1 MRNIIVIPARGGS
14 KGIPKKNIY
23 PINGK
28 PLLEYT
34 LDVIADAELPNTDVV
49 VSTDSEEIK
58 QVALKYANV
67 CVIDRP
73 HSISG
78 DTASTEDA
86 LLHAID
92 VMEDMTG
99 LSYDAVLTM
108 QPTSPLRRK
117 ETLREFIKT
126 FEQSLPN
133 FDAMLSLS
141 ETRGDYWIYNE
152 NGKYERL
159 FKDAPRRR
167 QDRKPMYIENSAYY
181 ITLVNSL
188 KQTHSVLGNRVNGYV
203 IPEVEGI
210 DINEPSDILIAQ
222 IYLGQEKVNNE

>member
-1 MRNIIVIPARGGS
+1 
-14 KGIPKKNIY
+14 
-23 PINGK
+23 
-28 PLLEYT
+28 
-34 LDVIADAELPNTDVV
+34 
-49 VSTDSEEIK
+49 
-58 QVALKYANV
+58 
-67 CVIDRP
+67 
-73 HSISG
+73 
-78 DTASTEDA
+78 
-86 LLHAID
+86 
-92 VMEDMTG
+92 MTG

-167 QDRKPMYIENSAYY
+167 QDRKPMYIEN
-181 ITLVNSL
+181 LSL
-188 KQTHSVLGNRVNGYV
+188 IH
-203 IPEVEGI
+203 I
-210 DINEPSDILIAQ
+210 
-222 IYLGQEKVNNE
+222 